1 MVYDNLSHL
10 TANQSD
16 ALCRIS
22 TGGGFSTRTL
32 YENDE
37 ETVFEFIRPQMITG
51 IDELASR
58 GDLLER
64 SLMVELQ
71 TIPEDE
77 RLQKRSLRPN

>member
-1 MVYDNLSHL
+1 MTTSPISRQTSRMPFVAS
-10 TANQSD
+10 
-16 ALCRIS
+16 AL
-22 TGGGFSTRTL
+22 GADFSTRTL

-71 TIPEDE
+71 RIPEDE
-77 RLQKRSLRPN
+77 RLTEAELEAKR